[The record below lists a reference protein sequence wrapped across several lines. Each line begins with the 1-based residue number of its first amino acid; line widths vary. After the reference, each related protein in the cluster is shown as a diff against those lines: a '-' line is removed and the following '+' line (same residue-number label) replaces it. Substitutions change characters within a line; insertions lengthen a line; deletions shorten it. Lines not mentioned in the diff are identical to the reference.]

1 MCFSFSPDTSGKL
14 NPPACSRW
22 YFNSQQS
29 AEKAVKAVH
38 YGSGERFVT
47 GHSIFKLLS
56 TLQQKVSGDII
67 EKAKVLDQ
75 FYIAARYPNGLP
87 GGAPYE
93 VFTQSQA
100 NEALEHAQQVYAWAH
115 NELKG

>member
-1 MCFSFSPDTSGKL
+1 MCTAGICGKL
-14 NPPACSRW
+14 LFTVLFYFPAFGREVSFGCALR
-22 YFNSQQS
+22 
-29 AEKAVKAVH
+29 
-38 YGSGERFVT
+38 GGERFVT
-47 GHSIFKLLS
+47 GHSIFKLLG

-100 NEALEHAQQVYAWAH
+100 NEALEHAQQVYTWAH